1 MSQSPEIIPAAD
13 AERAKDAA
21 VVALREGRLVVIPT
35 DTSYAVVADA
45 FQPKATQRVFAAKRR
60 TRHIPLPVMV
70 RSPRQVVGLV
80 EGIPEPAERLMA
92 SYWPGPL
99 TLVLPAAEGLT
110 WDLGESRGTVMLRMP
125 ADELVTSLV
134 QEIGPLVCTGAN
146 RAGMAV
152 PRTAQEAVE
161 QLGEAVAV
169 VIDDGPR
176 EAPLSTLVDVSG
188 ERIEVLRQGAI
199 SEEDITDVA
208 TGAVG
213 WGMRP
218 QRDEDKDS

>member
-1 MSQSPEIIPAAD
+1 MTDSQPEIIPADD

-21 VVALREGRLVVIPT
+21 VAALREGKLVVVPT
-35 DTSYAVVADA
+35 DTAYAVVADA
-45 FQPKATQRVFAAKRR
+45 FQPPATRRVFGVKRR
-60 TRHIPLPVMV
+60 TRHVPLPVV
-70 RSPRQVVGLV
+70 IRSPRQAVGLV

-110 WDLGESRGTVMLRMP
+110 WDLGETRGTVMLRMP
-125 ADELVTSLV
+125 ADELVTGMV

-146 RAGMAV
+146 RAGMPV
-152 PRTAQEAVE
+152 PRTLAEALE
-161 QLGEAVAV
+161 QLGGGVALAV
-169 VIDDGPR
+169 DGGPR
-176 EAPLSTLVDVSG
+176 DAALSTIVDVVG
-188 ERIEVLRQGAI
+188 ERVEVLREGAL
-199 SEEDITDVA
+199 SEEDVTDVA

-218 QRDEDKDS
+218 ERDE

>member
-1 MSQSPEIIPAAD
+1 MSQPPEIIPASET
-13 AERAKDAA
+13 ERAKEAA
-21 VVALREGRLVVIPT
+21 VTALRDGKLVVVPT
-35 DTSYAVVADA
+35 DTSYALLADA
-45 FQPKATQRVFAAKRR
+45 FQPLATRRVFDVKRR
-60 TRHIPLPVMV
+60 TRHVPLPVVV

-125 ADELVTSLV
+125 ADELLTSLV

-152 PRTAQEAVE
+152 PRTAEDAME
-161 QLGEAVAV
+161 QVGDGVAV
-169 VIDDGPR
+169 VIDGGPC
-176 EAPLSTLVDVSG
+176 EAALSTLVDVSG
-188 ERIEVLRQGAI
+188 ERIEVLREGAI

-218 QRDEDKDS
+218 QREG

>member
-1 MSQSPEIIPAAD
+1 MSQDPEIVPASD
-13 AERAKDAA
+13 AERAKEAA
-21 VVALREGRLVVIPT
+21 TAALRDGRLVVVPT
-35 DTSYAVVADA
+35 DTSYALIADS
-45 FQPKATQRVFAAKRR
+45 FQPLATRRVFDVKRR
-60 TRHIPLPVMV
+60 TRHVPLPVV
-70 RSPRQVVGLV
+70 IRSPRQAVGLV

-125 ADELVTSLV
+125 ADELLTSLV

-152 PRTAQEAVE
+152 PRTAQDAME
-161 QLGEAVAV
+161 QLGEGVAV
-169 VIDDGPR
+169 VIDGGAC
-176 EAPLSTLVDVSG
+176 ESPLSTVVDVSG

-218 QRDEDKDS
+218 QREG